1 MFRPE
6 ELRRWLTG
14 PQLMER
20 VGRLAPCEYGHFDCS
35 THHGGPCYA
44 EVLDQF
50 HGMARDRAL
59 EMRACGASRVDV
71 WKTINHDYPALG
83 PTTVSTILEEAF
95 SQGLPTPE
103 P

>member
-1 MFRPE
+1 MVKPE
-6 ELRRWLTG
+6 ELRRWLTRR
-14 PQLMER
+14 QLLESI
-20 VGRLAPCEYGHFDCS
+20 GRLKPCQYG
-35 THHGGPCYA
+35 Y
-44 EVLDQF
+44 
-50 HGMARDRAL
+50 GMARDRAL

-71 WKTINHDYPALG
+71 WKTINHDYPALR

>member
-1 MFRPE
+1 MVKPE
-6 ELRRWLTG
+6 ELRRWLTRR
-14 PQLMER
+14 QLLESI
-20 VGRLAPCEYGHFDCS
+20 GRLKPCQYGHFDCS
-35 THHGGPCYA
+35 TQHGGPCYS

-50 HGMARDRAL
+50 YGMARDRAL

-71 WKTINHDYPALG
+71 WKTINHDYPALR